1 MENWYKHF
9 MEKLGGEKSLQL
21 GKEKTD
27 TTGEVSDLSEA
38 ELTNEEIELQ
48 ITRLKKKKAA
58 EIDGI
63 PNGAWIYSTGITR
76 GKLKNIIKK
85 AWKKKTILEE

>member
-63 PNGAWIYSTGITR
+63 PNRAWIYSTGITR